1 MKTSIVITITF
12 FCCAFMVGCAPNEQK
27 SQNQVLIDS
36 ELVNA
41 LNDTAIQN
49 AIVSQHTLYPYH
61 FMENGTEL
69 NELGRHDFAVLTK
82 YFVEHPGS
90 LNIRR
95 GDVPADLY
103 EARVNMIVEH
113 WKKAGIKM
121 ERVHISDGMPG
132 GPGMP
137 SEKVVKILA
146 NFDKSATGESSAAG
160 AGASVTTYPA
170 GKK

>member
-1 MKTSIVITITF
+1 MKTSIAMTIAVF
-12 FCCAFMVGCAPNEQK
+12 FCAFMVGCAANEQK
-27 SQNQVLIDS
+27 SQDTVLIDS

-61 FMENGTEL
+61 FMENGAEL

-82 YFVEHPGS
+82 YFMEHPGS

-95 GDVPADLY
+95 ADVPADLY

-113 WKKAGIKM
+113 WTKAGIKM
-121 ERVHISDGMPG
+121 ERVRISDGMPG

-146 NFDKSATGESSAAG
+146 CFDKSATGESSAAG
-160 AGASVTTYPA
+160 ASVTTYPA